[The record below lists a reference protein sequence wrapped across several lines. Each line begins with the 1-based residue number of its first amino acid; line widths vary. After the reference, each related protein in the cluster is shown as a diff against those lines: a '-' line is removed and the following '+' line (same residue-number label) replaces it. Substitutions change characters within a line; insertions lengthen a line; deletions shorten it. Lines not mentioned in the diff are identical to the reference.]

1 MSVVLVLR
9 QGDEVKAGQVLGFIE
24 QLGTFMPVE
33 VSPCAE
39 AMFCLSCNIASAICH
54 LQSMASRQGAG
65 KSLFPQM
72 QGGHKDRPCTQDI
85 CMSMWIRM
93 CRRPRQEK

>member
-54 LQSMASRQGAG
+54 RYRAWQAAKEQAKACFR
-65 KSLFPQM
+65 KCKEDTKT
-72 QGGHKDRPCTQDI
+72 GHAHRTYA
-85 CMSMWIRM
+85 
-93 CRRPRQEK
+93 